1 MCMVTQGLPDE
12 APPLREVA
20 PARTV
25 LRALA
30 LMLIALP
37 VLAPALAP
45 VAAPA
50 SAFGAPSGGPAR
62 AARDTSHLGPA
73 DKARLLHRWAEDALA
88 DRSVESRQRAV
99 RNLREAI
106 RLEPTSADHWLTLG
120 QIYLV
125 GEMGSM
131 ARDCF
136 DQAVRLAPSDPRPHM
151 ARGRTWKREWCRW
164 LDTLSFDHA
173 VADFDTVTRL
183 RPNGSEGWL
192 ALVPMMYERG
202 DLTGAARAAERAL
215 SGRPRLV
222 VAGLAVAYTA
232 YRLGDVER
240 ADSLFRATIP
250 RLTPDLRSLFEN
262 TAPILGRPSGE
273 GPGGATRTPPRR
285 PAPAAQGS
293 IAGEE
298 PPEARPVLGG
308 TSSAPPTPPEVWADI
323 DVDPTT
329 PENETRLEFW
339 SRVAHAYFV
348 FWDPL
353 QPALDSR
360 ADLYIRYGPP
370 RSVEINPGGVALS
383 FKPNVVSV
391 GRATSIA
398 EYPMGVVRWNY
409 PELGMR
415 VVLNDRSLHGRFEPA
430 VSRDFEFGS
439 VPNPAALSRRGDLMA
454 LDGGRAVFPTLP
466 SRNLRIEV
474 AGLTARFEG
483 DRGPRLFAQVQAIG
497 SPVDTLASRW
507 VVLDSTGR
515 EVARGG
521 GRLAVSACDPGAR
534 QLAELSQELP
544 AGRYR
549 LALSVRDGRHRKG
562 LFRAEVELP
571 RPDAAFDLSDVVL
584 ACGNPTLF
592 AHGPAVRLDANVE
605 SRVTGPGPLAAYFEI
620 YRLAPDADGMA
631 HFEVEYAVRRL
642 SEAARRGAKRPRREP
657 VLLSSTSRQEAQV
670 AGLRRQFVSVPV
682 LSLAP
687 GRYQLE
693 IRVRDLTAGTQAER
707 AVAFDRE

>member
-1 MCMVTQGLPDE
+1 M
-12 APPLREVA
+12 
-20 PARTV
+20 
-25 LRALA
+25 LA
-30 LMLIALP
+30 A
-37 VLAPALAP
+37 ALAP
-45 VAAPA
+45 VAVPP
-50 SAFGAPSGGPAR
+50 SAFGAPSGGPLR
-62 AARDTSHLGPA
+62 TARDTSHLGPA
-73 DKARLLHRWAEDALA
+73 DKARLLHRWAEAALT

-99 RNLREAI
+99 RQLREAI
-106 RLEPTSADHWLTLG
+106 RFEPTSADHWLTLG

-136 DQAVRLAPSDPRPHM
+136 DQAVRLAPRDPRLHM
-151 ARGRTWKREWCRW
+151 TRGRAWKREWSRW

-173 VADFDTVTRL
+173 VADFRTVTRL
-183 RPNGSEGWL
+183 RPNGSVGWL
-192 ALVPMMYERG
+192 ALVPMMYERS
-202 DLTGAARAAERAL
+202 DLTGAAQAAERAL

-222 VAGLAVAYTA
+222 EAGLAAAYTA
-232 YRLGDVER
+232 YRLGDSER

-262 TAPILGRPSGE
+262 AAPILGRPSGAR
-273 GPGGATRTPPRR
+273 PGGVTRAAPRR

-298 PPEARPVLGG
+298 PPEARPALGD

-360 ADLYIRYGPP
+360 AELYIRYGPP
-370 RSVEINPGGVALS
+370 RSIEINPGGVALS
-383 FKPNVVSV
+383 FKPNVVST

-398 EYPMGVVRWNY
+398 EYPMGVLRWNY
-409 PELGMR
+409 PELGMG

-430 VSRDFEFGS
+430 VSRDFAFGS
-439 VPNPAALSRRGDLMA
+439 VPDPALLSRRGDLMA

-497 SPVDTLASRW
+497 SLVDTLASRW

-549 LALSVRDGRHRKG
+549 LALSVHDGRHRKG
-562 LFRAEVELP
+562 LFRAEVELLQ
-571 RPDAAFDLSDVVL
+571 PDAAAFELSDVVL

-592 AHGPAVRLDANVE
+592 AQGPAVRLDANVE
-605 SRVTGPGPLAAYFEI
+605 SLVTGPGPLAAYFEI

-642 SEAARRGAKRPRREP
+642 SEAERRGAKRRRREP
-657 VLLSSTSRQEAQV
+657 VLLSSTTRQEAQV

-682 LSLAP
+682 LPLAP